1 MTARATLDD
10 AELVRQA
17 RAASRMTVLGTV
29 ISFFPAAVVFGALA
43 CVAWFVARPGVAPAA
58 ALVAV
63 LYLFPVAVYRLHA
76 LAFPLREGGSHLVG
90 TGYSPWYGSHQIQ
103 VVYIAFPGLERALR
117 LVPGL
122 YSAWLRLWGSRIGRS
137 VYWTPQVDVVD
148 RGLLEIGDRVV
159 MGHRS
164 GIISHVI
171 RPTKENLLLYV
182 RRVRVGDGALV
193 GAGSY
198 LAAGVVVEPGALV
211 PAVTNILPR
220 ARVKA

>member
-10 AELVRQA
+10 EATIRQV
-17 RAASRMTVLGTV
+17 RAASRMTLLGAT
-29 ISFFPAAVVFGALA
+29 ISLFPAAVVVGALA
-43 CVAWFVARPGVAPAA
+43 CIAWFAARPGVVPAA

-63 LYLFPVAVYRLHA
+63 LYLLPVAVYRLHA
-76 LAFPLREGGSHLVG
+76 LVFPLLEGGSRLVG

-103 VVYIAFPGLERALR
+103 VVYIAFPVLEGALR
-117 LVPGL
+117 LFPGL
-122 YSAWLRLWGSRIGRS
+122 YSAWLRLWGSRIGRG
-137 VYWTPQVDVVD
+137 VYWTPQVDLVD

-171 RPTKENLLLYV
+171 RPTKGNLFLYV

-198 LAAGVVVEPGALV
+198 LSAGVVVEPGALV
-211 PAVTNILPR
+211 PAVTNIYPLG
-220 ARVKA
+220 RVKA